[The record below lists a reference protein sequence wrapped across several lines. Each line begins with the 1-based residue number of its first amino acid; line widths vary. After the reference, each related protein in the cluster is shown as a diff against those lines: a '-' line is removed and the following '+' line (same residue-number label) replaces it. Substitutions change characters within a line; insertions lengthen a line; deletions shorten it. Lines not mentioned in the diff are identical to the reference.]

1 MLGCREGGKM
11 DRQSNIVT
19 ALYCRLSRDDDV
31 QGDSNSIQNQ
41 KKLLSKYATEYGLSN
56 TKYFVDD
63 GFTGTNFNRPGWIE
77 MTEAIEA
84 GYIGTILVKDMSRLG
99 RDYLQVGYYTDNFFP
114 EHDVRFIAV
123 NDGVDSAEGEN
134 EFAPFRN
141 IMNEW
146 YARDISRKI
155 RSSQRLR
162 GSAGVPLSQPF
173 YGYIK
178 DPDNLKRWIVDEDAA
193 AVVRYIYKLCV
204 DGVSEYRIAGQLED
218 EKILN
223 PSEYWKSKGIRKP
236 GKKSSFK
243 DSPYYWC
250 KSTINKILNAREY
263 MGDVVNFKTYSKSF
277 KNKQRFENPEE
288 NQVVFEGVHEA
299 IIDRQTWEMVQRIRE
314 GNKRRQPKNAEKHMF
329 SGLLYCA
336 DCGRKLYFNV
346 NHPNTEL
353 KYFNCSNYKG
363 NRGVCNDTHYI
374 RADALEQVMLLEIRR
389 MTAFLQDK
397 EEDFVQLL
405 MSKSL
410 KEVEKESKR
419 RAQELRAM
427 LARCAELDV
436 LFTKTYEDNT
446 NGKLSDERF
455 MMITKRYD
463 DEQLA
468 LKKKISALQAEID
481 MEEKQKHSAASFLR
495 TVKKYTDIQEL
506 TPLILNELVE
516 KIVVHQAVGVGKGR
530 TQQLEIHYNFIGT
543 LDTPEVACLPQ
554 SVMIDTRQGVAVEYI
569 TRKAG

>member
-1 MLGCREGGKM
+1 MNS
-11 DRQSNIVT
+11 QSNIVT
-19 ALYCRLSRDDDV
+19 ALYCRLSRDDDI
-31 QGDSNSIQNQ
+31 QGDSNSISNQ
-41 KKLLSKYATEYGLSN
+41 KKLLSKYAKEYGLLN

-63 GFTGTNFNRPGWIE
+63 GYSGTNFDRPGFIE
-77 MTEAIEA
+77 MAEAIEA
-84 GYIGTILVKDMSRLG
+84 GYIGAVLVKDMSRLG

-114 EHDVRFIAV
+114 EHNVRFIAV

-162 GSAGVPLSQPF
+162 GAAGVPLSQPM

-178 DPDNLKRWIVDEDAA
+178 DPENPKRWIVDEDAA
-193 AVVRYIYKLCV
+193 KIVRYIYKLCIE
-204 DGVSEYRIAGQLED
+204 GVSEYRIAARLEQ
-218 EKILN
+218 EKILT
-223 PSEYWKSKGIRKP
+223 PTEYWISKGIRRS
-236 GKKSSFK
+236 GKKGHSFK

-250 KSTINKILNAREY
+250 KTTINKILNSREY

-277 KNKQRFENPEE
+277 KNKRRYENPEE
-288 NQVVFEGVHEA
+288 NHVIFEGVHEA

-314 GNKRRQPKNAEKHMF
+314 GTKRRAPKTMEKNMF
-329 SGLLYCA
+329 SGLLYCS

-353 KYFNCSNYKG
+353 KYFNCANYKG
-363 NRGVCNDTHYI
+363 NRGTCNSTHYI

-397 EEDFVQLL
+397 EESFIKLL
-405 MSKSL
+405 MSQSMQ
-410 KEVEKESKR
+410 EAEKDSKR
-419 RAQELRAM
+419 RARELRAM
-427 LARCAELDV
+427 LTRCAELDS

-446 NGKLSDERF
+446 SGKLSDERF

-463 DEQLA
+463 DEQLS

-481 MEEKQKHSAASFLR
+481 AEKKGKHSAATFLQ

-506 TPLILNELVE
+506 TPEILNELVE
-516 KIVVHQAVGVGKGR
+516 KIVVYQAEGTGKGR
-530 TQQLEIHYNFIGT
+530 TQRLEIHYNFVGI

>member
-1 MLGCREGGKM
+1 MN
-11 DRQSNIVT
+11 RQSNIVT

-31 QGDSNSIQNQ
+31 QGDSNSISNQ
-41 KKLLSKYATEYGLSN
+41 KKLLTKYAKEYGLTN

-77 MTEAIEA
+77 MTDAIEA
-84 GYIGTILVKDMSRLG
+84 GYIGAVLVKDMSRLG

-114 EHDVRFIAV
+114 EHNVRFIAV

-162 GSAGVPLSQPF
+162 GSAGVPLSLPL

-178 DPDNLKRWIVDEDAA
+178 DPENPKRWIVDDEAA
-193 AVVRYIYKLCV
+193 EVVRYIYKLCI
-204 DGVSEYRIAGQLED
+204 DGVSEYCIADQLEKN
-218 EKILN
+218 KILK

-236 GKKSSFK
+236 GKKTSYK

-250 KSTINKILNAREY
+250 KSTVNKILNAREY

-277 KNKQRFENPEE
+277 KNKRRYENPEE
-288 NQVVFEGVHEA
+288 NHAIFEGVHEA
-299 IIDRQTWEMVQRIRE
+299 IIDRQTWEMVQCIRE
-314 GNKRRQPKNAEKHMF
+314 GTKRRRPKNTEKHLF
-329 SGLLYCA
+329 SGILYCA

-363 NRGVCNDTHYI
+363 NRGTCTDTHYI

-410 KEVEKESKR
+410 QEAEKESKR
-419 RAQELRAM
+419 RAQELRTM
-427 LARCAELDV
+427 LARSGELDL
-436 LFTKTYEDNT
+436 LFTKTYEDNAS
-446 NGKLSDERF
+446 GKLTDERF

-463 DEQLA
+463 DEQLS
-468 LKKKISALQAEID
+468 LKKKISAIQAEID
-481 MEEKQKHSAASFLR
+481 AEERHKHSAASFLR
-495 TVKKYTDIQEL
+495 TVKRYTDIQKL

-516 KIVVHQAVGVGKGR
+516 KIVVHQAQGIGKNR
-530 TQQLEIHYNFIGT
+530 TQGLEIHYNFIGK

-554 SVMIDTRQGVAVEYI
+554 SVTVDTRQGVAVEYI

>member
-1 MLGCREGGKM
+1 MKS
-11 DRQSNIVT
+11 QSNKVT

-31 QGDSNSIQNQ
+31 QGDSNSIANQ
-41 KKLLSKYATEYGLSN
+41 KKLLAKYAKDYGLSN
-56 TKYFVDD
+56 VKYFVDD
-63 GFTGTNFNRPGWIE
+63 GYTGTNFNRPGWME
-77 MTEAIEA
+77 MLEAVEA
-84 GYIGTILVKDMSRLG
+84 GYIEAILVKDMSRMG

-114 EHDVRFIAV
+114 EHDIRFIAV

-146 YARDISRKI
+146 YARDISRKV

-162 GSAGVPLSQPF
+162 GSAGVPLSQPP
-173 YGYIK
+173 YGYMK
-178 DPDNLKRWIVDEDAA
+178 DPENPKRWIVDDEAA
-193 AVVRYIYKLCV
+193 AIVRYIYKLCI
-204 DGVSEYRIAGQLED
+204 DGVSEYRIADQLEK
-218 EKILN
+218 EMVLK
-223 PSEYWKSKGIRKP
+223 PTEYWKSKGIRKP
-236 GKKSSFK
+236 GRSSFK

-250 KSTINKILNAREY
+250 KSTINSILNAREY

-277 KNKQRFENPEE
+277 KKKERLQNPEE
-288 NQVVFEGVHEA
+288 NHVIFEGVHEA
-299 IIDRQTWEMVQRIRE
+299 IIDCQTWEMVQRIRE
-314 GNKRRQPKNAEKHMF
+314 GTKRRQPKNTEKHMF

-363 NRGVCNDTHYI
+363 NRGTCTDTHYI

-410 KEVEKESKR
+410 EVAEKESKR

-427 LARCAELDV
+427 LARCGELEL
-436 LFTKTYEDNT
+436 LFTKTYEDNAS
-446 NGKLSDERF
+446 GKLSDERF

-468 LKKKISALQAEID
+468 LKKKISTLQAEID
-481 MEEKQKHSAASFLR
+481 AEKRHKHSAASFLR
-495 TVKKYTDIQEL
+495 TVKKYTEIQEL
-506 TPLILNELVE
+506 TPIILNELVE
-516 KIVVHQAVGVGKGR
+516 KIVVHQAQGVGKSR
-530 TQQLEIHYNFIGT
+530 TQQLDIHYNFIGT

-554 SVMIDTRQGVAVEYI
+554 SVTVDTRKGVAVEYI